1 MKRSIIQSKYIFS
14 LTTIIVLI
22 FVWILLSNNANNS
35 YAFPSL
41 SVIGKSLVRLLV
53 DYRLVVLKTIVKIL
67 ISVSVGV
74 VISLVI
80 VTIYIFKKDL
90 IGFFTPILE
99 FLHVVP
105 IIGISLY
112 LFLIFDN
119 LSIPP
124 YVITIMVVIPIIV
137 NALITAYDNIDKAI
151 EDALKLEQISF
162 QHKLFKVYIPLILP
176 YFLMS
181 LLQSFSLGVKAMVMG
196 EYICYVNGSLG
207 ALMYNSKLEDNGLL
221 IAILLVLFIISI
233 ISEVIIKFFEN
244 KIQINKK

>member
-14 LTTIIVLI
+14 LTTIII
-22 FVWILLSNNANNS
+22 FVFIWIFLSSNANNS

-41 SVIGKSLVRLLV
+41 KVIFESFKRLIV
-53 DYRLVVLKTIVKIL
+53 EYHFVVLKTILKIV
-67 ISVSVGV
+67 ISVSIGV
-74 VISLVI
+74 VISLGI
-80 VTIYIFKKDL
+80 VVIYILKKDL

-119 LSIPP
+119 LSMPP

-137 NALITAYDNIDKAI
+137 NALTTAYDNIDKTI
-151 EDALKLEQISF
+151 EDALKLEQIKF
-162 QHKLFKVYIPLILP
+162 HHKLFKVYIPLIMP

-181 LLQSFSLGVKAMVMG
+181 LLQSFSLGVKAMIMG

-221 IAILLVLFIISI
+221 IAILLILFLLSI
-233 ISEVIIKFFEN
+233 ICEVIIKIVQS
-244 KIQINKK
+244 KIKLNRN

>member
-14 LTTIIVLI
+14 LTTIII
-22 FVWILLSNNANNS
+22 FVFIWIFLSSNANNS

-41 SVIGKSLVRLLV
+41 KVIFESFKRLIV
-53 DYRLVVLKTIVKIL
+53 EYHFVVLKTILKIV
-67 ISVSVGV
+67 ISVSIGV
-74 VISLVI
+74 VISLGI
-80 VTIYIFKKDL
+80 VVIYILKKDL

-119 LSIPP
+119 LSMPP
-124 YVITIMVVIPIIV
+124 YVITIMVVVPIIV
-137 NALITAYDNIDKAI
+137 NALTTAYDNIDKTI
-151 EDALKLEQISF
+151 EDALKLEQIKF
-162 QHKLFKVYIPLILP
+162 HHKLFKVYIPLIMP

-181 LLQSFSLGVKAMVMG
+181 LLQSFSLGVKAMIMG

-221 IAILLVLFIISI
+221 IAILLILFLLSI
-233 ISEVIIKFFEN
+233 ICEVIIKIVQS
-244 KIQINKK
+244 KIKLNRN